1 MYDMT
6 NGFVFLRQKWKI
18 WDLRDDGNMLKT
30 LKGHSLEVFWCCW
43 SPNAR
48 LLASAGGGKSVL
60 IWNMENYTLAR
71 TLAGH
76 QHNVGCCE
84 FSPDGAVLAS
94 ASWDTRV
101 ILWDPYTGT
110 CLTLSSLHKG
120 RSLFSFFF
128 SFSFF
133 FFFFSF
139 LLLLLLVN
147 LSFPT
152 RLGEI
157 LRTLYHQYPIPR
169 PIFASGAN
177 GSWVR
182 GVAYARN
189 GCQIAT
195 IADDG
200 YLRFW
205 NLLQPDVDP
214 VAIALGDEDMVCC
227 TFSPSGSV
235 FAVG

>member
-1 MYDMT
+1 MA
-6 NGFVFLRQKWKI
+6 L
-18 WDLRDDGNMLKT
+18 
-30 LKGHSLEVFWCCW
+30 CW
-43 SPNAR
+43 LR
-48 LLASAGGGKSVL
+48 LLGTLESFFGIL
-60 IWNMENYTLAR
+60 IP
-71 TLAGH
+71 
-76 QHNVGCCE
+76 V
-84 FSPDGAVLAS
+84 
-94 ASWDTRV
+94 RV
-101 ILWDPYTGT
+101 SHFHPCIKVAH
-110 CLTLSSLHKG
+110 SSL
-120 RSLFSFFF
+120 FF

-133 FFFFSF
+133 FFFFSFFFSF

>member
-18 WDLRDDGNMLKT
+18 WDLRDDGNMFKT

-101 ILWDPYTGT
+101 ILWDPYT
-110 CLTLSSLHKG
+110 
-120 RSLFSFFF
+120 
-128 SFSFF
+128 
-133 FFFFSF
+133 
-139 LLLLLLVN
+139 
-147 LSFPT
+147 
-152 RLGEI
+152 GEI

>member
-18 WDLRDDGNMLKT
+18 WDLRDDGNMFKT

-133 FFFFSF
+133 FFFFFFFVVVVVVGQSLFSHSF
-139 LLLLLLVN
+139 RWN
-147 LSFPT
+147 T
-152 RLGEI
+152 TD
-157 LRTLYHQYPIPR
+157 TLPSVPYSETH
-169 PIFASGAN
+169 FC
-177 GSWVR
+177 V
-182 GVAYARN
+182 
-189 GCQIAT
+189 GCQRFVGT
-195 IADDG
+195 WCS
-200 YLRFW
+200 LR
-205 NLLQPDVDP
+205 P
-214 VAIALGDEDMVCC
+214 
-227 TFSPSGSV
+227 
-235 FAVG
+235 